1 VSQGPISTRLGY
13 KVIPQIQRTD
23 RLTPDQLSQ
32 LHITGSGDTLVPLAT
47 FASLRTSTEPRNL
60 KRFQQL
66 NAVRIQGVIPP
77 HVPLDQALRFL
88 EDQARAILPQGFAF
102 DFAGR
107 SRQLRTEGSGFLST
121 FFLSAIL
128 IYSFLRR
135 SSRASASVSC
145 SSPG

>member
-32 LHITGSGDTLVPLAT
+32 LRITGSGDTLVPLAT

-88 EDQARAILPQGFAF
+88 EDQARAILRKASRSISP
-102 DFAGR
+102 AGPDNF
-107 SRQLRTEGSGFLST
+107 EP
-121 FFLSAIL
+121 
-128 IYSFLRR
+128 
-135 SSRASASVSC
+135 RAAVS
-145 SSPG
+145 